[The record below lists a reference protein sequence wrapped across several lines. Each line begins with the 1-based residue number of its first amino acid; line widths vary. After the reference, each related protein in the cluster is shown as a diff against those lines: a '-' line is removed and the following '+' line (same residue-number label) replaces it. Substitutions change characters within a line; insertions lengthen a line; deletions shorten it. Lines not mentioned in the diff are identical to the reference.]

1 MSIALNVQNIY
12 SKYNTQS
19 TKTYS

>member
-12 SKYNTQS
+12 SKHNTQS
-19 TKTYS
+19 TQTYS